1 MLSCRTCLSVN
12 RPVQPAKTIIER
24 VMAYQ
29 EDHLAKW
36 LAGVIIIV
44 QVCGF
49 STKSTRNR
57 INRLILY

>member
-1 MLSCRTCLSVN
+1 MTLN
-12 RPVQPAKTIIER
+12 RPVQLTKTIIER

-44 QVCGF
+44 QAHGF
-49 STKSTRNR
+49 STKSNR